1 MKRLVALIAIL
12 FLLLSSS
19 ASARIELPELNTSHL
34 FVQDNAHLLTE
45 AEINELN
52 ELGTHLEKGTGVELL
67 LLTMDSV
74 GQEHRQ
80 DFALRALR
88 EYGVGKKERD
98 NGIVIF
104 LNMDNGNE
112 YNNRGIDIQVGYE
125 VEGYLN
131 DAKLGNIIDT
141 VAMDDFR
148 KGDYASGIKNLYKAI
163 YDESLDAYG
172 WNPESQEFTN
182 DQPQNTEETPSL
194 FEVILS
200 IIFIMI
206 VIWLL
211 YKGGSGGG
219 RPPGGRRRRGLYPPI
234 FTSGSGGHGGFGGGF
249 GGGSSGGGFGG
260 FGGGSGGGGG
270 AGRGF

>member
-12 FLLLSSS
+12 FLFLSSS

-34 FVQDNAHLLTE
+34 FVQDHAHLLTE

-52 ELGTHLEKGTGVELL
+52 ALGTHLEKGTGVELL

-172 WNPESQEFTN
+172 WDPESQEFTN

>member
-12 FLLLSSS
+12 FLFLSSS

-131 DAKLGNIIDT
+131 DAKLGHIIDT

-148 KGDYASGIKNLYKAI
+148 KGDYASGLKNLYKAI

-172 WNPESQEFTN
+172 WDPESQEFTN

-234 FTSGSGGHGGFGGGF
+234 FTSGPGGFGGGF

>member
-12 FLLLSSS
+12 FLFLSSS
-19 ASARIELPELNTSHL
+19 ASARIELPELNTSHI

-52 ELGTHLEKGTGVELL
+52 ALGTHLEKGTGVELL

-131 DAKLGNIIDT
+131 DAKIGNIIDT

-172 WNPESQEFTN
+172 WDPELQEFTN

-194 FEVILS
+194 FEVVLS

>member
-12 FLLLSSS
+12 FLFLSSS
-19 ASARIELPELNTSHL
+19 ASARIELPELNTSHI

-52 ELGTHLEKGTGVELL
+52 ALGTHLEKGTGVELL

-148 KGDYASGIKNLYKAI
+148 KGDYASGIKKLYKAI

-172 WNPESQEFTN
+172 WDPESQEFTN

-211 YKGGSGGG
+211 YKGGNGGG

>member
-12 FLLLSSS
+12 FLFLSSS

-52 ELGTHLEKGTGVELL
+52 ALGTHLEKGTGVELL

-172 WNPESQEFTN
+172 WDPESQEFTN

>member
-172 WNPESQEFTN
+172 WDPESQEFTN